1 MTIEP
6 APMSSSGY
14 VPGTCNIGK
23 AEIAQR
29 KQIGWIGLVVTVLLW
44 VLLFSVQAAPAWF
57 LFLFLPATLSA
68 VGFIQAF
75 SHFCVAFGMKGL
87 FNVSPELRKM
97 ESVAQA
103 EFRGQDKKKAIRIL
117 ISSLA
122 VGAAVALVAYFLR

>member
-1 MTIEP
+1 MILEP
-6 APMSSSGY
+6 VPMSSSGY
-14 VPGTCNIGK
+14 IPGTCNIGK
-23 AEIAQR
+23 AEIIQR
-29 KQIGWIGLVVTVLLW
+29 KQVGWAGLVVTALLW
-44 VLLFSVQAAPAWF
+44 ALLFSVQAAPAWF

-117 ISSLA
+117 LCSFA
-122 VGAAVALVAYFLR
+122 VGATVALAAYFLR